1 MFDGK
6 TMRAKTRSVV
16 LQGLLIALGVILTRF
31 ASIRVS
37 IGGIEGIRIGVGT
50 LPIMMAGILMG
61 PLSGSL
67 VGCLVDI
74 IGYALN
80 PMGPYMPHF
89 TLTAAL
95 YGFIPGVI
103 FSPFLS
109 SRWEKVFPPR
119 TLLWFTVLLTQ
130 LSIGLFLTP
139 VFLNAIFHIPW
150 KILLIPRLVSIPIQ
164 IILCYY
170 LLDLLFKTPS
180 LSTLFRP
187 ADTMRQNVF
196 PHHPS
201 RGGWFSRLPP
211 SEERVKKSPVLKR
224 RL

>member
-6 TMRAKTRSVV
+6 TMKAETRSVV

-95 YGFIPGVI
+95 YGFIP
-103 FSPFLS
+103 
-109 SRWEKVFPPR
+109 
-119 TLLWFTVLLTQ
+119 
-130 LSIGLFLTP
+130 
-139 VFLNAIFHIPW
+139 
-150 KILLIPRLVSIPIQ
+150 
-164 IILCYY
+164 
-170 LLDLLFKTPS
+170 
-180 LSTLFRP
+180 
-187 ADTMRQNVF
+187 
-196 PHHPS
+196 
-201 RGGWFSRLPP
+201 
-211 SEERVKKSPVLKR
+211 
-224 RL
+224 